1 MAKVERYDAVTG
13 AFGYSG
19 KYITRRL
26 LDRDRGVVAL
36 TNSIH
41 RRNPFGEAV
50 KATPFNFDDPPRL
63 VESLRG
69 IDTLYNTY
77 WIRFNHRTF
86 SHAEAVKNTLILFRC
101 AVEAGI
107 RRVVHVSIT
116 NPAKDSELE
125 YFRGKAELEEALMA
139 SGLSYAILRPAV
151 LFGGEDILIN
161 NIAWFLR
168 RFPLFF
174 LPGDGSYGIRPIHVD
189 DLARLAVEQGE
200 KSERSVIDAVG
211 PESFTFRGL
220 VETLAAILGKKRL
233 VIPMPPALVY
243 LVASAVGRMVGDV
256 VLTREE
262 IAGLMAGKLQV
273 DSPPA
278 GETRLTEW
286 ARANAHELGRR
297 YASELARRRDRTR
310 PYS

>member
-1 MAKVERYDAVTG
+1 MGQRDAVTG
-13 AFGYSG
+13 AYGYSG

-26 LDRDRGVVAL
+26 LDRNRSVVTL
-36 TNSIH
+36 TNSIG

-50 KATPFNFDDPPRL
+50 SARPFNFDAPHKL

-86 SHAEAVKNTLILFRC
+86 SHAEAVRNTMTLFGC
-101 AVEAGI
+101 AAQAGV

-116 NPAKDSELE
+116 NPSPDSELE

-139 SGLSYAILRPAV
+139 SGISHAILRPAV

-161 NIAWFLR
+161 NIAWFVR
-168 RFPLFF
+168 RFPIFF
-174 LPGDGSYGIRPIHVD
+174 LPGHGSYRLRPIHVD
-189 DLARLAVEQGE
+189 DLAALAVEHGRG
-200 KSERSVIDAVG
+200 SDRVVVDAVG
-211 PESFTFRGL
+211 PESFTFREL

-233 VIPMPPALVY
+233 VLPAPPALVH
-243 LVASAVGRMVGDV
+243 LVARAVGALVGDV

-262 IAGLMAGKLQV
+262 IAGLMGGKLQV
-273 DSPPA
+273 DSPST
-278 GETRLTEW
+278 GETRLNDW
-286 ARANAHELGRR
+286 ARANACALGRR
-297 YASELARRRDRTR
+297 YASELNRRRDRTR
-310 PYS
+310 AYG